1 MYNLFRFQGKDSPYD
16 RIRGQGPG
24 TCAIC
29 EDVEFTNNQLTLN
42 QFKAR
47 HTVKNKQQ
55 NSVLMFYKI
64 IKSLRGVCS

>member
-29 EDVEFTNNQLTLN
+29 EDVELTPHKLTLN

-47 HTVKNKQQ
+47 HTVKNKQL
-55 NSVLMFYKI
+55 NYV
-64 IKSLRGVCS
+64 